1 MKRKTVNLF
10 IPIILFIISIYVI
23 ITSRSYGSEG
33 QFPFLIGAGLLIS
46 SGALIIRTIFKNDLE
61 VNFSDS
67 NLTGVGITI
76 LTLVAYIFLFD
87 KIGYFISTVLL
98 GTIVIRILGYKNIF
112 KNLIFVIIATA
123 LSFCIFKILL
133 KVPLP
138 TLFI

>member
-1 MKRKTVNLF
+1 MKSKTVNLF

-46 SGALIIRTIFKNDLE
+46 SGALIIRTMFKNDLE

-87 KIGYFISTVLL
+87 KIGYFIYRF
-98 GTIVIRILGYKNIF
+98 IRNNSY
-112 KNLIFVIIATA
+112 
-123 LSFCIFKILL
+123 
-133 KVPLP
+133 
-138 TLFI
+138 

>member
-1 MKRKTVNLF
+1 MKNKTINLF

-33 QFPFLIGAGLLIS
+33 QFPLLIGAGLLIS
-46 SGALIIRTIFKNDLE
+46 SGALIIRIIFKNDLE
-61 VNFSDS
+61 VNFSES
-67 NLTGVGITI
+67 NLIGVGITI
-76 LTLVAYIFLFD
+76 LTLLAYIFLFD

-112 KNLIFVIIATA
+112 KNIVIVIIATT
-123 LSFCIFKILL
+123 LSFCVFKILL

-138 TLFI
+138 TMFI